1 MKRLLLGIEPALR
14 LRKSSELLKQLQ
26 SSEVYQRSRCL
37 CIYLSLS
44 DEPCTEAI
52 IESALAS
59 GRRVCV
65 PRLLP
70 PDVAHERFPL
80 TRHLGY
86 MRMRAIRNLSDWTN
100 WPLNK
105 FGIREPPSPHSDVDL
120 DDALSYN
127 VDMLILPGLAFTKD
141 GKRLGRGGG
150 YYDRYLAGLRELLS
164 PRMPFLLALAFEE
177 QVLPELPTCLHDFT
191 VDKVLYS

>member
-86 MRMRAIRNLSDWTN
+86 MRMRAIRNLSDWTD
-100 WPLNK
+100 WPRNK

-120 DDALSYN
+120 DDALSYSEHIFGDF
-127 VDMLILPGLAFTKD
+127 VPLSSPLILYQGATIGQPFI
-141 GKRLGRGGG
+141 RLR
-150 YYDRYLAGLRELLS
+150 
-164 PRMPFLLALAFEE
+164 
-177 QVLPELPTCLHDFT
+177 PTCW
-191 VDKVLYS
+191 